1 LILYKDNHVTVFKS
15 ALYQVNSVVVQT
27 EDMVLI
33 VDPAYL
39 PEEIKEIR
47 EYAESLAINK
57 PMYVLFTHSDF
68 DHIPGYGSFPNAA
81 FIASETFTRHPDP
94 VGMVT
99 IINTE
104 DEKLYLKRPYT
115 IEYPSINIVISMDEQ
130 KLTIGATEL
139 TFYLAPGHNR
149 DGIFT
154 VIEPLGIL
162 ITGDY
167 LSDLEFPFVYH
178 SFQDYFNTLNK
189 VVPIYQN
196 HFIRLMIPGHGTVCD
211 NRYAVIERIKESEQY
226 LAIIM
231 QERNVSNKT
240 SIGAIL
246 ALFGY
251 SFPTFMEKMHNGN
264 LNLLEKEFK

>member
-15 ALYQVNSVVVQT
+15 ALYQVNSVVLHT

-68 DHIPGYGSFPNAA
+68 DHIPGYGAFPNAI
-81 FIASETFTRHPDP
+81 FIASEMFTLHPDP
-94 VGMVT
+94 AKTVA
-99 IINTE
+99 IINIE
-104 DEKLYLKRPYT
+104 DDKLYLKRPYP
-115 IEYPSINIVISMDEQ
+115 IEYPSIKVIISEDKQ
-130 KLTIGATEL
+130 KLAIGATEL

-149 DGIFT
+149 DGIIT

-162 ITGDY
+162 IAGDY
-167 LSDLEFPFVYH
+167 LSELEFPFVYH

-189 VVPIYQN
+189 VEPIYLD
-196 HFIRLMIPGHGTVCD
+196 HSIRLMIPGHGTTCD
-211 NRYAVIERIKESEQY
+211 NRDEVIKRKKESEQY

-231 QERNVSNKT
+231 EERNVSNKT
-240 SIGAIL
+240 SIDSIL

>member
-15 ALYQVNSVVVQT
+15 ALYQVNSVVVHT

-47 EYAESLAINK
+47 DYAESLANNK
-57 PMYVLFTHSDF
+57 PIYVLFTHSDF
-68 DHIPGYGSFPNAA
+68 DHIPGYGAFPNAS
-81 FIASETFTRHPDP
+81 FIASVMFTHHPNP
-94 VGMVT
+94 AQEVT

-104 DEKLYLKRPYT
+104 DDKLYLKRPYP
-115 IEYPSINIVISMDEQ
+115 IKYPSINIVISVDEQ

-139 TFYLAPGHNR
+139 TFYQAPGHNR

-162 ITGDY
+162 IAGDY
-167 LSDLEFPFVYH
+167 LSDIEFPFVYH
-178 SFQDYFNTLNK
+178 GFQDYIHTLNK
-189 VVPIYQN
+189 VEPIYQN
-196 HFIRLMIPGHGTVCD
+196 HSIRMMIPGHGTICD
-211 NRYAVIERIKESEQY
+211 NLNEVIKRKNESEQY

-231 QERNVSNKT
+231 KERNDSNKT
-240 SIGAIL
+240 SINSIL

-251 SFPTFMEKMHNGN
+251 SFPTFMEKMHSSN
-264 LNLLEKEFK
+264 LNLLETEFK

>member
-1 LILYKDNHVTVFKS
+1 
-15 ALYQVNSVVVQT
+15 
-27 EDMVLI
+27 MVLI

-47 EYAESLAINK
+47 EYAESLAVNK

-68 DHIPGYGSFPNAA
+68 DHIPGYGSFPNGT
-81 FIASETFTRHPDP
+81 FIASESFTRHPDP
-94 VGMVT
+94 AEMVT

-104 DEKLYLKRPYT
+104 DDKLYLKRPYP
-115 IEYPSINIVISMDEQ
+115 IEYPSINIVISVDGQ
-130 KLTIGATEL
+130 KLAIGTTEL

-167 LSDLEFPFVYH
+167 LSELEFPFVYH

-189 VVPIYQN
+189 VEPIYQK
-196 HFIRLMIPGHGTVCD
+196 HYIRLMIPGHGTTCD
-211 NRYAVIERIKESEQY
+211 NRDATIKRIKESEHY

-231 QERNVSNKT
+231 QERKVSNKT

-246 ALFGY
+246 AQFGY
-251 SFPTFMEKMHNGN
+251 GFPTFMEKKHIDN
-264 LNLLEKEFK
+264 LNLLEKEFN